1 MMHRV
6 RVVLIAVVVA
16 LTLIV
21 VLQNMETAE
30 TDILFFTISMPRAFL
45 LALTALGG
53 FVVGVLVALRK
64 PR

>member
-1 MMHRV
+1 MMRRLRV
-6 RVVLIAVVVA
+6 GLIAVFAA

-30 TDILFFTISMPRAFL
+30 TDILFFTLSMPRSVL

-53 FVVGVLVALRK
+53 FVVGLLVALRQ
-64 PR
+64 RG